1 MMLFMLLQSQAAK
14 AVTHK
19 AAQEFGEMDPY
30 GVVMMIIAMSVVFT
44 GLILLYLTFKYVAK
58 FYNLDIRNRLKRRH
72 PDKEIK
78 ETDFEETSGEIN
90 AAIALALHMYRNQ
103 LHDMEDTVITI
114 QKVAK
119 TYSPWSSKIYGLR
132 RAPK

>member
-1 MMLFMLLQSQAAK
+1 MLFMLLQSQAAK

-30 GVVMMIIAMSVVFT
+30 GVVMMIIAMSVVFI

>member
-1 MMLFMLLQSQAAK
+1 MLFMLLQSQAAK

>member
-1 MMLFMLLQSQAAK
+1 MMLFILLQSQAAK

-30 GVVMMIIAMSVVFT
+30 GVVMMIIAMSVVFI

-58 FYNLDIRNRLKRRH
+58 FYNLDIKNRLKRRH

>member
-1 MMLFMLLQSQAAK
+1 MLFMLLQSQTAK

-30 GVVMMIIAMSVVFT
+30 GVVMMIIAMSVVFI